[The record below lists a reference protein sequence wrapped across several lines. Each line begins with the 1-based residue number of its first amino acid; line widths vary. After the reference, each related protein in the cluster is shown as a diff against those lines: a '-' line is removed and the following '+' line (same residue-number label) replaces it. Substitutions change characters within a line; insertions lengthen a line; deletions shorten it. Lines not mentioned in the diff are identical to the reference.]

1 MKTLL
6 EKSLKYT
13 FLLIAISMVSS
24 CGTRKDIVYFQNIDQ
39 IGATSSINEYT
50 PTIRP
55 DDMLTITVS
64 ALDQDAVRPFNLP
77 TVTFGSNGSQL
88 GRERLETYLVD
99 SSGNIDFPVLGKLK
113 LSGLT
118 RIQATQLIKDMLKD
132 YLKDPIVNI
141 RTVNFKVT
149 ILGEVT
155 RPGSYTIPNDRIT
168 ILEALGLASDLTLQ
182 GQRNNVLVI
191 REINNK
197 TISYRVDLTSE
208 EVFSSPYYY
217 LTQNDVIYV
226 EPNNSRIKSSSVGPN
241 VGATLSF
248 ISTLVTVAAL
258 IVSITR

>member
-1 MKTLL
+1 
-6 EKSLKYT
+6 
-13 FLLIAISMVSS
+13 
-24 CGTRKDIVYFQNIDQ
+24 
-39 IGATSSINEYT
+39 
-50 PTIRP
+50 
-55 DDMLTITVS
+55 
-64 ALDQDAVRPFNLP
+64 
-77 TVTFGSNGSQL
+77 
-88 GRERLETYLVD
+88 
-99 SSGNIDFPVLGKLK
+99 
-113 LSGLT
+113 
-118 RIQATQLIKDMLKD
+118 QLIKDMLKD